1 MQALCEAHYGAV
13 AAALHKVLE
22 LDTWQ
27 YPFPVTPDLE
37 AAMTHVINRGNE
49 GNAFVG
55 SGCLLLVSEF
65 TPWFA
70 KDRVLQEE
78 LILSLAGPRAGLRA
92 VIRFVEAEA
101 ARRGCSYVMSGNT
114 SQDSRLSFLY
124 RRLGFVH
131 MSDIFF
137 KGVNNG

>member
-1 MQALCEAHYGAV
+1 
-13 AAALHKVLE
+13 
-22 LDTWQ
+22 
-27 YPFPVTPDLE
+27 
-37 AAMTHVINRGNE
+37 MTHVINRGHE

-78 LILSLAGPRAGLRA
+78 FILSLAGPRAGLRA